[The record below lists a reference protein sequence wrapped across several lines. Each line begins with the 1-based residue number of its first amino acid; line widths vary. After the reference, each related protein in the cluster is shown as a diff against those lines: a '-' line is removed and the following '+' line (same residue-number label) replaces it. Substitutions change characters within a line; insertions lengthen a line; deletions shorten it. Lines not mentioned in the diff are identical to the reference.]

1 MRCEEYLPETDRQ
14 NLLEIASKILED
26 QTEPEM
32 KKLILTKLG
41 DVDEPNRELAVS
53 LRRSVTKT

>member
-14 NLLEIASKILED
+14 NVLEIASKILED
-26 QTEPEM
+26 QAEPEI